1 MELQKPW
8 PSVVLAWESSCFS
21 SLPYLLPVSKVG
33 IKKKLENSCVYYF
46 IFFVTFT
53 LLQTMA
59 KYPLYIWHKMKTWN
73 VEWKGSASVIEKI
86 TAQPPPQKKT
96 VQRSCDSVDWGQ
108 TWGKY
113 LEFYLKS
120 VQKSVWQAFLSQ
132 VGRLGIWWT
141 AIWLSWGGI
150 EGRKKMA
157 VVNKSQS
164 LVGRKACTKAQV

>member
-86 TAQPPPQKKT
+86 TAQPPPKKN
-96 VQRSCDSVDWGQ
+96 SPKELWLCGFGANMGQ
-108 TWGKY
+108 IPGVLPEVSAEKCLASLPEPSWKAGHLMNSY
-113 LEFYLKS
+113 LIKLRWNRGQEEDGS
-120 VQKSVWQAFLSQ
+120 S
-132 VGRLGIWWT
+132 
-141 AIWLSWGGI
+141 
-150 EGRKKMA
+150 E
-157 VVNKSQS
+157 
-164 LVGRKACTKAQV
+164 

>member
-86 TAQPPPQKKT
+86 TAQPAP
-96 VQRSCDSVDWGQ
+96 
-108 TWGKY
+108 
-113 LEFYLKS
+113 
-120 VQKSVWQAFLSQ
+120 
-132 VGRLGIWWT
+132 
-141 AIWLSWGGI
+141 
-150 EGRKKMA
+150 RKKKQSKG
-157 VVNKSQS
+157 VVTLWIRGKHGANTWSSTWSQC
-164 LVGRKACTKAQV
+164 RKVFGQPSWAKLEGWAFDEQLSD